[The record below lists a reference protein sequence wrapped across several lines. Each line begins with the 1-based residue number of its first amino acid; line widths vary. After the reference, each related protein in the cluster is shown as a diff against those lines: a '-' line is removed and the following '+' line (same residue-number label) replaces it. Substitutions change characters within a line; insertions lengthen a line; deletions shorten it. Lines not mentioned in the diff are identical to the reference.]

1 LVIPRR
7 VAFLGIAALVLAGAG
22 IAAAATYSDDDDTP
36 AALEQPAT
44 TTSML
49 LPETTTT
56 TALATTTTALASTTT
71 TAGTG
76 RTTTTRAGATTTTTR
91 AGGTTT
97 TTGPVGA
104 CATAQVQAAVTT
116 DKPSYGI
123 GEPVR
128 IHSTLH
134 NRSGSTCTYPSFVF
148 TATILSPAGATVTSF
163 TRQGDQ
169 AGALGSG
176 QAHEAFVTW
185 ERVSCTSDICP
196 PNVTGDYTV
205 SATWNFPG
213 GPHTATRTFRLT

>member
-1 LVIPRR
+1 MIPRR

-22 IAAAATYSDDDDTP
+22 IAAAATHSDDDDTP

-44 TTSML
+44 TTTSMV
-49 LPETTTT
+49 PETTT
-56 TALATTTTALASTTT
+56 TALATSTTAPAPSTT
-71 TAGTG
+71 AATG
-76 RTTTTRAGATTTTTR
+76 RTTTTRAGATTTTR
-91 AGGTTT
+91 ASTTT
-97 TTGPVGA
+97 TTGPVAA
-104 CATAQVQAAVTT
+104 CATAQVQPAVTT

-148 TATILSPAGATVTSF
+148 TATILSPTGATVTSF
-163 TRQGDQ
+163 TRQGEQ
-169 AGALGSG
+169 GGSLGSG

-196 PNVTGDYTV
+196 PNVAGDYTV